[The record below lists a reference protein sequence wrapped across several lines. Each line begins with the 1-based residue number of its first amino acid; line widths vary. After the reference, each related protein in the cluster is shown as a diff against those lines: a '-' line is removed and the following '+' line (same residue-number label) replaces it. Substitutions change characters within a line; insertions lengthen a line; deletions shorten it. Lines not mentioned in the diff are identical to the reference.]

1 MYNRILYIY
10 KLKTR
15 LSDTY
20 CWDIMKLKEN
30 LQLRKVGRQYM
41 IVDARS
47 EHVNMSKVFTLN
59 ETAAFLWQKI
69 SENERTVDEL
79 VGCLCR
85 EYEVDCET
93 GRKDVER
100 QLEEWKNFGLIE

>member
-1 MYNRILYIY
+1 
-10 KLKTR
+10 
-15 LSDTY
+15 
-20 CWDIMKLKEN
+20 MKLKEN

-47 EHVNMSKVFTLN
+47 ENVNMSKVFTLN

-69 SENERTVDEL
+69 SEKEWTVDEL
-79 VGCLCR
+79 AGWLCE
-85 EYEVDCET
+85 EYEVDRET
-93 GRKDVER
+93 GCKDIER